1 MNLPTTSSLNHP
13 ELEEDEIFL
22 LNIAPEEFERF
33 NTSRPKWVKS
43 LRMGKIAYKT
53 NSTVIV
59 TEFVPLFAKI
69 TQEDK

>member
-33 NTSRPKWVKS
+33 NTSRPKWAKS
-43 LRMGKIAYKT
+43 LRMGKIAIQKA
-53 NSTVIV
+53 VARGK
-59 TEFVPLFAKI
+59 EEKAKEI
-69 TQEDK
+69 RNVLGI